1 MSRAIGSVSGLNH
14 VGVGTPDLD
23 ASITWYVDV
32 LGLALL
38 RGPVVVDDGEP
49 SAPVHRDIFGAGF
62 VACRMAHLGL
72 SDGTGIELFE
82 FGGLADSATEGQQP
96 FWHRRGLFHVAL
108 SCPDVEATAVLIES
122 SGGRR
127 LSAVHQTPRCTLC
140 YCEDPFGTVL
150 ELVNRPYEETH
161 GA

>member
-1 MSRAIGSVSGLNH
+1 MSGAVGSVSGLNH

-38 RGPVVVDDGEP
+38 RGPVVVDDAEP
-49 SAPVHRDIFGAGF
+49 SAPVHRDIFGAEFAG
-62 VACRMAHLGL
+62 CRMAHLGL
-72 SDGTGIELFE
+72 PDGTGIELFE
-82 FGGLADSATEGQQP
+82 FGGGVAVAASP
-96 FWHRRGLFHVAL
+96 FWRRSGLFHVAL
-108 SCPDVEATAVLIES
+108 GCADVEATAALIES
-122 SGGRR
+122 AGGRR

-161 GA
+161 SA